1 MSNLYSLFVNP
12 NIVSYISSEYI
23 TNKKLDITN
32 QGQVA
37 KVQQVIKKV
46 LDETYSLLDKSKISK
61 NNVND
66 AIEKFVNVT
75 LKRLDLPPKQRNMAA
90 PVMRQMPAQYSTNT
104 RMSNGNESL
113 DNRVNKY
120 MENYREFSQ
129 SNKPSDVPDWLRGV
143 TTNPKRMA
151 DEQLKNSSKSQLDN
165 FKATATRSPPKQYNS
180 SQQEETGEIADFG
193 GSTNFSYFN
202 ETPEI
207 ESAFDEA
214 FYTTGIDP
222 DKINEDSETLDARL
236 KKMEAMR
243 GTISAPEKKIE
254 NIHELF
260 DENQNITVHNM
271 QQRQAPQQMPQQRQ
285 AQQQMQQQIQQQA
298 HQQMQRQAQQQS
310 QSQQVSQQMQMQLQQ
325 MHAKVVKYEEYLKT
339 LMGKYTELKEER
351 DQLKLKLR
359 DSVETNTNKY
369 STDVLDEKKKE
380 LIRLSNEVQEKIRRF
395 EEMQEA
401 SANVDD

>member
-23 TNKKLDITN
+23 NNKKLDVTN
-32 QGQVA
+32 QEQVN
-37 KVQQVIKKV
+37 KVQVVIKKV

-66 AIEKFVNVT
+66 AIEKFINVT
-75 LKRLDLPPKQRNMAA
+75 LKRLDLPPRQRNVAA
-90 PVMRQMPAQYSTNT
+90 PVMRQMPAQYSANT
-104 RMSNGNESL
+104 RMNGGSESL

-120 MENYREFSQ
+120 MENYREFAHS
-129 SNKPSDVPDWLRGV
+129 SKPNDVPDWLKGV

-151 DEQLKNSSKSQLDN
+151 DEQLKTNAARSPLDN
-165 FKATATRSPPKQYNS
+165 FKGTATRPPPKQYNS
-180 SQQEETGEIADFG
+180 SNQEESSEIADYG

-202 ETPEI
+202 DTPEI

-222 DKINEDSETLDARL
+222 DKINEDSETLEARL

-243 GTISAPEKKIE
+243 GSVAVPEKKIE

-260 DENQNITVHNM
+260 NQNQNITVSNMPPQM
-271 QQRQAPQQMPQQRQ
+271 QQQRPPQMQQQRPQMQQQMPQQMSPQ
-285 AQQQMQQQIQQQA
+285 IQQQMQ
-298 HQQMQRQAQQQS
+298 R
-310 QSQQVSQQMQMQLQQ
+310 MQLQMQQ
-325 MHAKVVKYEEYLKT
+325 MNAKVVKYEEYLKT
-339 LMGKYTELKEER
+339 LMGKYTELKDER
-351 DQLKLKLR
+351 DQLKVKLR
-359 DSVETNTNKY
+359 EGVETNTNKY

-380 LIRLSNEVQEKIRRF
+380 LIRLSNEVQEKIRRY

-401 SANVDD
+401 TADD

>member
-32 QGQVA
+32 QGQVT

-90 PVMRQMPAQYSTNT
+90 PVMRQMPAQYSANT
-104 RMSNGNESL
+104 RMNNGNESL

-120 MENYREFSQ
+120 MENYREFAHST
-129 SNKPSDVPDWLRGV
+129 KPNDVPDWLRGM

-151 DEQLKNSSKSQLDN
+151 DEQLKNSSKGQLDN
-165 FKATATRSPPKQYNS
+165 FKATSTRPPQKQYNS
-180 SQQEETGEIADFG
+180 SQQDDTNEIADFG

-202 ETPEI
+202 DTPEI

-236 KKMEAMR
+236 QKMEAMR
-243 GTISAPEKKIE
+243 GTIAAPEKKIE

-260 DENQNITVHNM
+260 NENQNITVQNM
-271 QQRQAPQQMPQQRQ
+271 QQRQVSQQVPQQRQ
-285 AQQQMQQQIQQQA
+285 AQQQMQQQIQQM
-298 HQQMQRQAQQQS
+298 QQQKAQQQAQQQGH
-310 QSQQVSQQMQMQLQQ
+310 QQAQQQIQQMY
-325 MHAKVVKYEEYLKT
+325 AKVVKYEEYLKT
-339 LMGKYTELKEER
+339 LMAKYTELKEER
-351 DQLKLKLR
+351 DELKLKLK
-359 DSVETNTNKY
+359 EKFEGNTNKF

-380 LIRLSNEVQEKIRRF
+380 LIRLSNEVQEKIRRY

-401 SANVDD
+401 NANVDD

>member
-32 QGQVA
+32 QGQVT

-61 NNVND
+61 NNIND

-90 PVMRQMPAQYSTNT
+90 PVMRQMPAQYSANT

-120 MENYREFSQ
+120 MENYREFAHST
-129 SNKPSDVPDWLRGV
+129 KPNDVPDWLRGV

-151 DEQLKNSSKSQLDN
+151 DEQEKNLSKGQLDN
-165 FKATATRSPPKQYNS
+165 FKATVTRSPQKQYNS
-180 SQQEETGEIADFG
+180 SRQEETSEIADFG

-207 ESAFDEA
+207 QSAFDEA

-222 DKINEDSETLDARL
+222 EKINEDSETLDARL

-243 GTISAPEKKIE
+243 GTISVPEKKIE

-260 DENQNITVHNM
+260 DENQNITVQNM
-271 QQRQAPQQMPQQRQ
+271 QQRQAPQQMQPQQMQ
-285 AQQQMQQQIQQQA
+285 AQQMQQQ
-298 HQQMQRQAQQQS
+298 RQLAQS
-310 QSQQVSQQMQMQLQQ
+310 QSQQVSQQVQMQLQQ

-369 STDVLDEKKKE
+369 STDVLDEKKRE
-380 LIRLSNEVQEKIRRF
+380 LIRLSNEVQEKIRRY

-401 SANVDD
+401 NTNVDD

>member
-12 NIVSYISSEYI
+12 NTVSYISSEYI

-32 QGQVA
+32 QGQVT

-61 NNVND
+61 NNIND

-90 PVMRQMPAQYSTNT
+90 PVMRQMPAQYSANT

-120 MENYREFSQ
+120 MENYREFAHST
-129 SNKPSDVPDWLRGV
+129 KPNDVPDWLRGV

-151 DEQLKNSSKSQLDN
+151 DEQEKNSSKGQLDN
-165 FKATATRSPPKQYNS
+165 FKATVTRSPQKQYNS
-180 SQQEETGEIADFG
+180 SQQVETSEIADFG

-222 DKINEDSETLDARL
+222 EKINEDSETLDARL

-260 DENQNITVHNM
+260 DENQNITVQNM
-271 QQRQAPQQMPQQRQ
+271 QQRQAPQQMSQQKQ
-285 AQQQMQQQIQQQA
+285 AQQMQAQQMQQQQQQ
-298 HQQMQRQAQQQS
+298 QQRQLAQS
-310 QSQQVSQQMQMQLQQ
+310 QSQQVLQQ

-339 LMGKYTELKEER
+339 LMGKYSELKEER

-369 STDVLDEKKKE
+369 STDVLDEKKRE
-380 LIRLSNEVQEKIRRF
+380 LIRLSNEVQEKIRRY

-401 SANVDD
+401 NANVDD

>member
-32 QGQVA
+32 QGQVT

-61 NNVND
+61 NNIND

-104 RMSNGNESL
+104 RMSSGGESL

-120 MENYREFSQ
+120 MENYREFAHST
-129 SNKPSDVPDWLRGV
+129 KPNDVPDWLRGV

-165 FKATATRSPPKQYNS
+165 FKATATRAPQKQYNS
-180 SQQEETGEIADFG
+180 SQQGETNEIADFG

-202 ETPEI
+202 DTPEI

-222 DKINEDSETLDARL
+222 DKINEDGETLDARL
-236 KKMEAMR
+236 QKMEAMR

-260 DENQNITVHNM
+260 NENQNITVQNM
-271 QQRQAPQQMPQQRQ
+271 QQRQVSQQVPQQITQQRQ
-285 AQQQMQQQIQQQA
+285 AQQHMQQQIQQMQQQKAQQA
-298 HQQMQRQAQQQS
+298 QQTQQQGQAQQQ
-310 QSQQVSQQMQMQLQQ
+310 LQQ
-325 MHAKVVKYEEYLKT
+325 MYAKVVKYEEYLKT
-339 LMGKYTELKEER
+339 LMAKYTELKEER
-351 DQLKLKLR
+351 DELKVKLKER
-359 DSVETNTNKY
+359 FEANANKF

-380 LIRLSNEVQEKIRRF
+380 LIRLSNEVQEKIRRY

-401 SANVDD
+401 NANVDD

>member
-12 NIVSYISSEYI
+12 NTVSYISSEYI

-32 QGQVA
+32 QGQVT

-61 NNVND
+61 NNIND

-90 PVMRQMPAQYSTNT
+90 PVMRQMPAQYSANT

-120 MENYREFSQ
+120 MENYREFAHST
-129 SNKPSDVPDWLRGV
+129 KPNDVPDWLRGV

-151 DEQLKNSSKSQLDN
+151 DEQEKNSSKGQLDN
-165 FKATATRSPPKQYNS
+165 FKATVTRSPQKQYNS
-180 SQQEETGEIADFG
+180 SQQVETSEIADFG

-222 DKINEDSETLDARL
+222 EKINEDSETLDARL

-243 GTISAPEKKIE
+243 GTISVPEKKIE

-260 DENQNITVHNM
+260 DENQNITVQNM
-271 QQRQAPQQMPQQRQ
+271 QQRQAPQQMQVQQMQ
-285 AQQQMQQQIQQQA
+285 AQQMQQQ
-298 HQQMQRQAQQQS
+298 RQLAQS
-310 QSQQVSQQMQMQLQQ
+310 QSQQVSQQVQMQLQQ

-339 LMGKYTELKEER
+339 LMGKYSELKEER

-369 STDVLDEKKKE
+369 STDVLDEKKRE
-380 LIRLSNEVQEKIRRF
+380 LIRLSNEVQEKIRRY

-401 SANVDD
+401 NANVDD